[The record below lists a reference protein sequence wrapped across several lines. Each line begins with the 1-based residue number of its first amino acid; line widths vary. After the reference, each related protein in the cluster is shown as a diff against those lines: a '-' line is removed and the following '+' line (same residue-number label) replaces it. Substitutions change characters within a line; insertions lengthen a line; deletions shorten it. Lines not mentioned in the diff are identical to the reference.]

1 MNLRYNNSMRTSV
14 WGGGVFYTN
23 NIINVHFHI
32 DLINK
37 LTNISTF

>member
-1 MNLRYNNSMRTSV
+1 MNLRYNNSMQTSV
-14 WGGGVFYTN
+14 WGGVFYTN
-23 NIINVHFHI
+23 NIINAHFHI